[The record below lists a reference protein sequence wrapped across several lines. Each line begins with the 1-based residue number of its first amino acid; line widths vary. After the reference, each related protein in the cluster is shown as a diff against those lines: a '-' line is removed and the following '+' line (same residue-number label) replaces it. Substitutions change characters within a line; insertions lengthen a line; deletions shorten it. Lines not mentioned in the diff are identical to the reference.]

1 PLARLPSRRTRYR
14 GPSLV
19 ERFELLLVAGEH
31 AAALQLE
38 GRRQHAVVGR
48 EILAHQQ
55 ELLRALIALERPA
68 VLLDLVGDERPDSFV
83 LGHVAGVHPVVLYPA
98 ADRFRV

>member
-1 PLARLPSRRTRYR
+1 MSSRRTRHR
-14 GPSLV
+14 GPSQLV

-48 EILAHQQ
+48 KVLAHQQ
-55 ELLRALIALERPA
+55 ELLRALIALERSA
-68 VLLDLVGDERPDSFV
+68 VLLDLVGDEGPTSLF
-83 LGHVAGVHPVVLYPA
+83 LGNAAAVTSVVRIPA
-98 ADRFRV
+98 AAGSGFR